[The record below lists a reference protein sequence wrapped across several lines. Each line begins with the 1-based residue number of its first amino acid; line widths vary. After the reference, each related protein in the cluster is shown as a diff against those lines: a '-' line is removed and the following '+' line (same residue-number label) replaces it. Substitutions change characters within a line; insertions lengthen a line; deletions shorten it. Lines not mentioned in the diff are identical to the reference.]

1 MTKPKKIIALLALF
15 LFFSSCG
22 YTPIF
27 SKKDVNFSIEKVKSL
42 GNKDVNRKINQALS
56 NYKNKPGKAK
66 QISLI
71 ITNSKN
77 ITIASKN
84 SKGEAQTNKISVDVN
99 AKIILA
105 ENNIVKKNFSNS
117 SIYDGWVNRK
127 ESNDVAIQCKQM
139 MLKFIVWI
147 LYYNHIDSKIQ
158 ILLEEKV

>member
-1 MTKPKKIIALLALF
+1 MKNILTITLF

-27 SKKDVNFSIEKVKSL
+27 SKKDVNFSIEKIEFS
-42 GNKDVNRKINQALS
+42 GNKDVKENINQKLS
-56 NYKNKPGKAK
+56 SYKNKYGKAK
-66 QISLI
+66 QISLV

-105 ENNIVKKNFSNS
+105 ENNIIEKNFSKS
-117 SIYDGWVNRK
+117 SIYDVIDRK
-127 ESNDVAIQCKQM
+127 SEQKLIENKLIENLSNEIAQQIILEI
-139 MLKFIVWI
+139 LK
-147 LYYNHIDSKIQ
+147 NTK
-158 ILLEEKV
+158 

>member
-27 SKKDVNFSIEKVKSL
+27 SKKDVNFSIEKIEFT
-42 GNKDVNRKINQALS
+42 GIKDVKENINQALS
-56 NYKNKPGKAK
+56 NYKNKPGKTK
-66 QISLI
+66 QISLV
-71 ITNSKN
+71 ITSSKN

-105 ENNIVKKNFSNS
+105 ENNIIEKNFSKS
-117 SIYDGWVNRK
+117 SIYDILDRK
-127 ESNDVAIQCKQM
+127 SEQKLVENKLIENLSGEIAQQIILEI
-139 MLKFIVWI
+139 LK
-147 LYYNHIDSKIQ
+147 NTK
-158 ILLEEKV
+158 

>member
-27 SKKDVNFSIEKVKSL
+27 SKKDVNFSIEKIEFS
-42 GNKDVNRKINQALS
+42 GNKDVKENINQALS
-56 NYKNKPGKAK
+56 SYKNKPGKTK
-66 QISLI
+66 QISLV

-105 ENNIVKKNFSNS
+105 ENNIVKKNFNKS
-117 SIYDGWVNRK
+117 SIYDVIDRK
-127 ESNDVAIQCKQM
+127 SEQKLIENKLIENLSSEIAQQI
-139 MLKFIVWI
+139 I
-147 LYYNHIDSKIQ
+147 LE
-158 ILLEEKV
+158 ILENIK

>member
-27 SKKDVNFSIEKVKSL
+27 SKKDVNFSIEKIEFS
-42 GNKDVNRKINQALS
+42 GNKDVKENINQALS
-56 NYKNKPGKAK
+56 SYKNKPGKTK
-66 QISLI
+66 QISLV

-105 ENNIVKKNFSNS
+105 KNNIIEKNFSKS
-117 SIYDGWVNRK
+117 SIYDVIDRK
-127 ESNDVAIQCKQM
+127 SEQKLIENKLIENLSGEIAQQIILEI
-139 MLKFIVWI
+139 LK
-147 LYYNHIDSKIQ
+147 NTK
-158 ILLEEKV
+158 

>member
-22 YTPIF
+22 YAPIF
-27 SKKDVNFSIEKVKSL
+27 SKKDVNFSIEKIEFSGVNDVKK
-42 GNKDVNRKINQALS
+42 NINQALS
-56 NYKNKPGKAK
+56 SYKNKPGKTK
-66 QISLI
+66 QISLV

-105 ENNIVKKNFSNS
+105 ENNIIEKNFSKS
-117 SIYDGWVNRK
+117 SIYDVIDRK
-127 ESNDVAIQCKQM
+127 SEQKLIENKLIENLSSGIAQQIILEI
-139 MLKFIVWI
+139 LK
-147 LYYNHIDSKIQ
+147 KT
-158 ILLEEKV
+158 K